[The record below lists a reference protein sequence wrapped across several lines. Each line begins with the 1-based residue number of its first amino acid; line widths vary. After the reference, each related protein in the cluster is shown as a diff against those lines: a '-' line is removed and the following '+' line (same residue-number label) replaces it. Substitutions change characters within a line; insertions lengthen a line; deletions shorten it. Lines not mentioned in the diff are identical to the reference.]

1 MANKDGIYS
10 NAIKNHL
17 NSFAKDRLLKF
28 KKSKFNIELT
38 DLFKSILVAG
48 SVLGQEFDEKLLDE
62 ALGVTGIYFQTVKHS
77 ENLRGKSSSM
87 LWIC

>member
-17 NSFAKDRLLKF
+17 NNFAKERLLKF

-38 DLFKSILVAG
+38 DLFKSILVTG
-48 SVLGQEFDEKLLDE
+48 SVLGKEFDENYWMRLWVLL
-62 ALGVTGIYFQTVKHS
+62 VFIFQTVKHS
-77 ENLRGKSSSM
+77 ENLRGKYSSM